1 MLNVERKRRP
11 GFIQHSTF
19 NIQHSTVALWRAIV
33 VCMFVTASAFAQ
45 VSFGGAASNTIPGQ
59 DLVKLSGSIT
69 QRTGSDVKGVVTAT
83 IQGGWHINSNK
94 PLDDFVIPTKL
105 SFDDADLVSAD
116 YPAHT
121 VRSFTFSGDQ
131 KLAVFEGAVQIPFTA
146 KLKSGDTIHG
156 KLHYQACNDNVC
168 LPPRD
173 AEVTIDAKTVASTPV
188 ASAPAT
194 AAPPTSSGFT
204 PLSAAPK
211 GVVPVGNDRLSA
223 AYAEHGL
230 PLTLLILFVGGL
242 ALNLT
247 PCVFPMIPITVGFF
261 AMQSDWRRSRR
272 FALSLSYVIG
282 IVITYSV
289 LGVFAALSGRMFGS
303 WLQSPAVLIGFALL
317 MLILASSMFGVW
329 EFRVPQFIA
338 NRSAGRAG
346 VFGALTMGLFVGI
359 VAAPCVGPVV
369 VALFTLV
376 AAIAKPTIGM
386 AMFATLAFG
395 LGFPY
400 LIALNALPKPGEWM
414 VQVKK
419 AMGFV
424 LIAMAFYFLRAV
436 IGETPFRLGVA
447 ASLLIG
453 AIFLFASKGPRGR
466 VMRLACAVVLLI
478 GGVAFAIPPKKGVE
492 VQWQKYDTNVVSAT
506 GKPVIIDFFATWC
519 IPCKELDEKTFSDP
533 SVAKDLDR
541 FTRIKADL
549 TNGDD
554 PLVKELTKRYAIVG
568 VPTVVFID
576 SSGRE
581 QQQLRLTGFEK
592 PEQFLARTQ
601 QVK

>member
-1 MLNVERKRRP
+1 MSL
-11 GFIQHSTF
+11 F
-19 NIQHSTVALWRAIV
+19 ALLFLIA
-33 VCMFVTASAFAQ
+33 TAASAQ
-45 VSFGGAASNTIPGQ
+45 ISFGGAATSIPQQ
-59 DLVKLSGSIT
+59 DLVKLTGAVH
-69 QRTGSDVKGVVTAT
+69 QRDGMLVHGVVTAT
-83 IQGGWHINSNK
+83 IESGWHINSNK
-94 PLDDFVIPTKL
+94 PLDDFVIPSALLLDAAT
-105 SFDDADLVSAD
+105 ADLVSAG

-121 VRSFTFSGDQ
+121 VRSFAFSGAQ
-131 KLAVFEGAVQIPFTA
+131 KLAVYEGTISIPFAA
-146 KLKSGDTIHG
+146 KLKGDGPIKG
-156 KLHYQACNDNVC
+156 KLHYQACNDTVC

-173 AEVTIDAKTVASTPV
+173 AEVTIDTTVV
-188 ASAPAT
+188 AGGAPAT
-194 AAPPTSSGFT
+194 TSSSSSGFT

-211 GVVPVGNDRLSA
+211 GAAATPIGNDQLSA
-223 AYAEHGL
+223 TYAAHGL
-230 PLTLLILFVGGL
+230 PLTLLILFLGGL

-247 PCVFPMIPITVGFF
+247 PCVFPMIPITAGFF
-261 AMQSDWRRSRR
+261 AMQSDGRRSRR
-272 FALSLSYVIG
+272 LALSLSYVLG
-282 IVITYSV
+282 LVITYSV

-303 WLQSPAVLIGFALL
+303 WLQSPVVLIAFAVL

-346 VFGALTMGLFVGI
+346 VAGALTMGLFVGI

-376 AAIAKPTIGM
+376 AAIAKPAIGI

-424 LIAMAFYFLRAV
+424 LIAMAFYFLRGV

-453 AIFLFASKGPRGR
+453 AVFLFASRGDRGR
-466 VMRLACAVVLLI
+466 VMRLVCAVLLLI
-478 GGVAFAIPPKKGVE
+478 AGVAFAIPPRKGTE
-492 VQWQKYDTNVVSAT
+492 VHWQKYDAAAIGAST
-506 GKPVIIDFFATWC
+506 GKPVVIDFFAAWC
-519 IPCKELDEKTFSDP
+519 IPCKELDEKTFSDA
-533 SVAKDLDR
+533 SVARELDR

-549 TNGDD
+549 TNDQD
-554 PLVKELTKRYAIVG
+554 PVVKELTKRYAIVG
-568 VPTVVFID
+568 VPTVIFID

-592 PEQFLARTQ
+592 PEQFLARIQ